1 VLGVIEVD
9 NYMWFKGYWSYKDYF
24 RYVLGDSDYIGDMYK
39 VLKVTWVVGHAL
51 GIMVDSCIC
60 FRYSVYKG

>member
-1 VLGVIEVD
+1 
-9 NYMWFKGYWSYKDYF
+9 MWFKGYWSYKDYF